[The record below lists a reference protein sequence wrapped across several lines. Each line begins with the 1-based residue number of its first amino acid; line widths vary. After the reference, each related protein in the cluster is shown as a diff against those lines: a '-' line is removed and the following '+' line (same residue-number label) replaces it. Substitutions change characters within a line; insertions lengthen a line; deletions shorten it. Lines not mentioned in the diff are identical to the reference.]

1 MNSNKL
7 VGGLCY
13 LSILFAPIFFPL
25 IDLFISTDKE
35 VSKNASTALGLHIA
49 PFIVTIVGVLAM
61 ILFGVISSSDDI
73 FRGVGLVV
81 LILIAIFDVV
91 IFIVNI
97 VKAIKLFLS

>member
-49 PFIVTIVGVLAM
+49 SFIITIVGVLAM
-61 ILFGVISSSDDI
+61 NFFG
-73 FRGVGLVV
+73 
-81 LILIAIFDVV
+81 
-91 IFIVNI
+91 
-97 VKAIKLFLS
+97 LFLAVMIFLEVLFWLS